1 MLGGVALE
9 YLPATP
15 EARCQSLMGPSS
27 PSSLLLAPH
36 ALGCRN
42 GYRWAVTILSIAA
55 MALYLHSICTHR
67 RANKRA
73 QRPQEQAGQQ
83 QPQLQQQD
91 TEAMTVLT
99 CPV

>member
-15 EARCQSLMGPSS
+15 EARCQSVMGPSS

-67 RANKRA
+67 ANNRDKR
-73 QRPQEQAGQQ
+73 RQQ
-83 QPQLQQQD
+83 QPQQQPQPQD
-91 TEAMTVLT
+91 PEAIAALT